1 MSWEDIVSKEDKA
14 KGKLSKWC
22 AIYGYTPL
30 HQQVSIW
37 PCTRPGRPDRC
48 FSKTEG
54 CWGVKEAINILSA
67 WLSLSASV
75 CTARSLSLAFHHF
88 PSFLP
93 HLSFSFTRVFLSFP
107 AIIHTWAQFRGSKSL
122 KVSPLY
128 FNPLLLPKI
137 FISLFLSSAFASWD
151 FRETKY
157 KSDPGPWGVG
167 RKTMGFSF
175 GFFKP
180 TFSCLH
186 APNPSLLPSHLRVS
200 GVCILSAQSGC
211 YVWGSGTNMGNKLQ
225 NEMLLLMCKHSLWQH
240 GVSTHPHTHCT
251 TACMLAYDTYA
262 GYTSMLQTVHSQH
275 ICKD

>member
-1 MSWEDIVSKEDKA
+1 MA
-14 KGKLSKWC
+14 
-22 AIYGYTPL
+22 TPPSISRCQYDHVRGPAVLIDALVRQRAAGAWRRPSISSL
-30 HQQVSIW
+30 HDSH
-37 PCTRPGRPDRC
+37 CLR
-48 FSKTEG
+48 
-54 CWGVKEAINILSA
+54 LSA
-67 WLSLSASV
+67 QL
-75 CTARSLSLAFHHF
+75 ARSLWPSIIFHLSYLTCPSLSHAS
-88 PSFLP
+88 SFL
-93 HLSFSFTRVFLSFP
+93 
-107 AIIHTWAQFRGSKSL
+107 SL
-122 KVSPLY
+122 PSSTLEHSLEAANHSNKVSPLY

-157 KSDPGPWGVG
+157 KSDPGPWGVD

-200 GVCILSAQSGC
+200 GMCILSAQSGC

>member
-88 PSFLP
+88 HLSYLTCPSLSHASSFL
-93 HLSFSFTRVFLSFP
+93 
-107 AIIHTWAQFRGSKSL
+107 SL
-122 KVSPLY
+122 PSSTLEHSLEAANHSNKVSPLY

-151 FRETKY
+151 FRETTY
-157 KSDPGPWGVG
+157 KSDPGPWGVD
-167 RKTMGFSF
+167 RKTMGRFSF
-175 GFFKP
+175 CFFKP

-186 APNPSLLPSHLRVS
+186 APNPSLLPSHLS

-225 NEMLLLMCKHSLWQH
+225 NEMSLLMCKHSLWQH
-240 GVSTHPHTHCT
+240 GASTHPHTLHYS
-251 TACMLAYDTYA
+251 MHDTYA
-262 GYTSMLQTVHSQH
+262 WYTSMLQTAHSQH